1 MEKLYEQT
9 LLYDFYGDLLTEHQ
23 KKIYEEVVLDD
34 SSLSEAAE
42 EYGITRQGVH
52 DMIRRINLN
61 LEDYEKKLGLVAKFL
76 DIKTKINTIKGP
88 TENSEIQQIA
98 DEILHE
104 L

>member
-1 MEKLYEQT
+1 MEVLLKGNSPGFT
-9 LLYDFYGDLLTEHQ
+9 LSVIFQCFPFFQDM
-23 KKIYEEVVLDD
+23 IYNEEVVLDD

-76 DIKTKINTIKGP
+76 DIKTKI
-88 TENSEIQQIA
+88 
-98 DEILHE
+98 ILE
-104 L
+104 SM

>member
-76 DIKTKINTIKGP
+76 DIKTKINFIFFYFIITI
-88 TENSEIQQIA
+88 IY
-98 DEILHE
+98 HCF
-104 L
+104 

>member
-76 DIKTKINTIKGP
+76 DIKTKINTIKGL